1 MHCNN
6 EKGKTKRKTILENV
20 RTRQTHSFLRS
31 FNSKKNETINCSK
44 VQWKQKMSQFSV
56 KTSGIEGSL
65 PEK

>member
-1 MHCNN
+1 MLCNN
-6 EKGKTKRKTILENV
+6 EKRNE
-20 RTRQTHSFLRS
+20 RQSLKMFAPDRHIRFWGRS
-31 FNSKKNETINCSK
+31 TVKENETINCSK